1 MAVMAREG
9 WTDERLDDLNHR
21 VGEGFGEMRNEFRAM
36 RAEIAQEFRA
46 MRAETAEEFRAMR
59 GETAEEFRAARGEMA
74 ANQRT
79 LVQMAAG
86 IWVTALVGFLGVIA
100 TVITQV

>member
-1 MAVMAREG
+1 MEAVRDA
-9 WTDERLDDLNHR
+9 WTDERLHDLNHR
-21 VGEGFGEMRNEFRAM
+21 VGEGFGEMRD
-36 RAEIAQEFRA
+36 
-46 MRAETAEEFRAMR
+46 EFRAMR
-59 GETAEEFRAARGEMA
+59 GEMGEEFRAMRSEMA

-100 TVITQV
+100 TVATQV

>member
-1 MAVMAREG
+1 MEAVKDA

-21 VGEGFGEMRNEFRAM
+21 VDGGFGEMRD
-36 RAEIAQEFRA
+36 
-46 MRAETAEEFRAMR
+46 EFRAMR
-59 GETAEEFRAARGEMA
+59 GEMREEFRAMRNEMGEESRAMRGEMA

-100 TVITQV
+100 TVVTQV